1 VLVSRQQAKAG
12 KGMTA
17 RQVTGL
23 LRAWSGGDSA
33 ALDELIPL
41 VETEL
46 RRLGRAYMAR
56 ERRDHTLQTT
66 AIVNETFIR
75 LVDARRVRWQ
85 DRAHFIGIAARLM
98 RRVLVDH
105 ARSRNSR
112 KRGGGAFKVSLTDDV
127 AVTNAPALDL
137 IAIDRALER
146 LGTIDQ
152 RKARVVELRFFG
164 GLSVEETAEVLHVS
178 TDTVKRDW
186 RLAKLRLL
194 RDLEGSAT

>member
-1 VLVSRQQAKAG
+1 MLVSRQQAQAG

-17 RQVTGL
+17 RQDTGL

-46 RRLGRAYMAR
+46 RRLGRAYTAR

-75 LVDARRVRWQ
+75 LMDARRVRWQ

-112 KRGGGAFKVSLTDDV
+112 L
-127 AVTNAPALDL
+127 
-137 IAIDRALER
+137 
-146 LGTIDQ
+146 Q
-152 RKARVVELRFFG
+152 
-164 GLSVEETAEVLHVS
+164 VS

-186 RLAKLRLL
+186 RRARLRLL
-194 RDLEGSAT
+194 RDLEGSTT

>member
-1 VLVSRQQAKAG
+1 
-12 KGMTA
+12 MTA

-23 LRAWSGGDSA
+23 LRAWSDGDSG
-33 ALDELIPL
+33 ALHELMPL
-41 VETEL
+41 VEAEL

-66 AIVNETFIR
+66 AIVNEAFIR
-75 LVDARRVRWQ
+75 LVDARNVRWEH
-85 DRAHFIGIAARLM
+85 RAHFMGMAARLM

-105 ARSRNSR
+105 ARSRNYQ
-112 KRGGGAFKVSLTDDV
+112 KRGGGAFKVTLTDGA
-127 AVTNAPALDL
+127 AVTSETPLDL

-146 LGTIDQ
+146 LAAIDE

>member
-1 VLVSRQQAKAG
+1 MLVSRQQAQAG

-17 RQVTGL
+17 RQDTGL

-46 RRLGRAYMAR
+46 RRLGRAYTAR

-66 AIVNETFIR
+66 AIVHETFIR
-75 LVDARRVRWQ
+75 LMDARRVRWQ

-112 KRGGGAFKVSLTDDV
+112 L
-127 AVTNAPALDL
+127 
-137 IAIDRALER
+137 
-146 LGTIDQ
+146 Q
-152 RKARVVELRFFG
+152 
-164 GLSVEETAEVLHVS
+164 VS

-186 RLAKLRLL
+186 RRARLRLL
-194 RDLEGSAT
+194 RDLEGSTT